1 MPPWFFT
8 QAKPLPERENK
19 FTSTLRR
26 LSTVRKRNKT
36 KRKQKERESNGDGS
50 GFEPGTPGC
59 TPSDLRPSSTTSRE
73 SDGGVETSGYFR
85 YIYRLII
92 NRKSLLFLPIW
103 YRNIRMDI
111 LHSSELHCHVEF
123 QFKIFD

>member
-1 MPPWFFT
+1 M
-8 QAKPLPERENK
+8 
-19 FTSTLRR
+19 
-26 LSTVRKRNKT
+26 RKRNKT

-92 NRKSLLFLPIW
+92 NRKSLFVSTNFI
-103 YRNIRMDI
+103 
-111 LHSSELHCHVEF
+111 S
-123 QFKIFD
+123 K

>member
-1 MPPWFFT
+1 M
-8 QAKPLPERENK
+8 
-19 FTSTLRR
+19 
-26 LSTVRKRNKT
+26 RKRTKQ
-36 KRKQKERESNGDGS
+36 KRKNAAAKEKESNGDGS

-92 NRKSLLFLPIW
+92 NRKSLFVSTNFGNSTQCTVLSFRIFVQIVDKLVNKRDFLKFINLN
-103 YRNIRMDI
+103 YNI
-111 LHSSELHCHVEF
+111 
-123 QFKIFD
+123 

>member
-1 MPPWFFT
+1 M
-8 QAKPLPERENK
+8 PERENK

-36 KRKQKERESNGDGS
+36 KRKNAAAKEKESNGDGT
-50 GFEPGTPGC
+50 GFEPGTPGY

-92 NRKSLLFLPIW
+92 NRKSLFVSRGCPIIIW
-103 YRNIRMDI
+103 TGLNI
-111 LHSSELHCHVEF
+111 
-123 QFKIFD
+123 KIGIVQKVYE